1 MTAKCSIHVMGVG
14 GGAMYKC
21 KRPVMTKHKIV
32 VAISYFTVVKGSSDD
47 YDVDDVMSD
56 GDDDEDCDET

>member
-1 MTAKCSIHVMGVG
+1 
-14 GGAMYKC
+14 
-21 KRPVMTKHKIV
+21 MTKHKRV
-32 VAISYFTVVKGSSDD
+32 VAISYFTVVKESSDD